1 MNRVEIDSIAISRR
15 NLLRS
20 AGMAGAAFAAA
31 CAPSAAPPAPSSPA
45 PASPGSSAA
54 GAAWEQ
60 EWEKTLAAA
69 KKEGRV
75 DLGWIQGPYGSV
87 KPLVEDFA
95 KAFPGITPEL
105 TVMPSGSLML
115 PKILQEHKAGVY
127 SFDLVNM
134 AYDHAKALPVEGAL
148 QPLRPV
154 IFRPDVLDDKAWKD
168 GFEAGWLDPEKR
180 YGYIYV
186 QYVVTLLWVNSDLVK
201 DGEIKTA
208 QDLLDPKWRGKI
220 IMEDPRSGRTFAMAT
235 ALRLN
240 LGDDFIKKLIV
251 DQKPVF
257 SRDTRL
263 ITEGMVRGQYA
274 FGTGVVG
281 QALDEFKAQG
291 LGKNIKQ
298 LNIPEAESISP
309 GFQAYMLKGA
319 PHPNA
324 AKVFL
329 NWFLTKEGQTA
340 YNKSTQEPSRRLDVP
355 PVVPGYAL
363 VPGKKYVWI
372 SSNPD
377 PTMSAEL
384 EKTIKLMLELAGIQ

>member
-1 MNRVEIDSIAISRR
+1 MEHDSSVSRR
-15 NLLRS
+15 GFIRTTGLT
-20 AGMAGAAFAAA
+20 GAGAALAAA
-31 CAPSAAPPAPSSPA
+31 CAPAATPAQAPAAAGVPAAP
-45 PASPGSSAA
+45 
-54 GAAWEQ
+54 AAWEA
-60 EWEKTLAAA
+60 EWERTLTAAN
-69 KKEGRV
+69 KEGRL
-75 DLGWIQGPYGSV
+75 DLGWIQGPYGSS
-87 KPLVEDFA
+87 KPLVDDFA
-95 KAFPGITPEL
+95 KAFPGITPER
-105 TVMPSGSLML
+105 TSMTSGSLMV
-115 PKILQEHKAGVY
+115 PKIVQEHKAGVY
-127 SFDLVNM
+127 SFDLIHL
-134 AYDHAKALPVEGAL
+134 AYDFAKTVLAEGAL
-148 QPLRPV
+148 QPLRPH

-168 GFEAGWLDPEKR
+168 GFEGGWLDPEKQ
-180 YGYIYV
+180 YGYAYV
-186 QYVVTLLWVNSDLVK
+186 FYVVTLLWVNSDLVK

-208 QDLLDPKWRGKI
+208 QDMLDPKWRGKI
-220 IMEDPRSGRTFAMAT
+220 IMEDPRSGRTYATGT

-240 LGDDFIKKLIV
+240 LGDDFLKKLIV

-263 ITEGMVRGQYA
+263 ITEAMVRGQYA

-309 GFQAYMLKGA
+309 GFQAWMLKGA

-329 NWFLTKEGQTA
+329 NWFLTREGQTA
-340 YNKSTQEPSRRLDVP
+340 YNKSTEEPSRRLDVP

-363 VPGKKYVWI
+363 VPGRKYVWI

-377 PTMSAEL
+377 PVMAAEIP
-384 EKTIKLMLELAGIQ
+384 KTTKLMMELAGIQ